1 MRFQKTSIVAAAS
14 LASTVAAHGYVDKL
28 VIAGT
33 EYTGYQ
39 PYSDPYYPTPPARIV
54 RAVPGNGPVQD
65 LTSIDIQCNGYS
77 EGGVVGSKPAP
88 LVGGPVAA
96 GEEVSLNWTLWPES
110 HVGPTITYMAL
121 CDGDCTTY
129 EPGTAAVWFKVAEMG
144 RVGTSNVWGSTQLM
158 TAPSNYKY
166 TIPSC
171 LKAGNY
177 LVRHETIA
185 LHSAYAYPGAQWY
198 PSCHQIQVTGSG
210 TSTGPSSKVAFP
222 GAYSETDPGIVYDS
236 YKAQE
241 YIIPGPALFIC

>member
-1 MRFQKTSIVAAAS
+1 
-14 LASTVAAHGYVDKL
+14 
-28 VIAGT
+28 
-33 EYTGYQ
+33 
-39 PYSDPYYPTPPARIV
+39 PPPRIV

-77 EGGVVGSKPAP
+77 DGGVVGSKPAP

-96 GEEVSLNWTLWPES
+96 GAEVSLNWTLWPES
-110 HVGPTITYMAL
+110 HVGPTITYMAR

-144 RVGTSNVWGSTQLM
+144 RVGTSNVWGSVRLTFCTPHPLMTPLNRAVWFKVAEMGRVGTSNVWGSTQLM
-158 TAPSNYKY
+158 TAPSTYKY
-166 TIPSC
+166 KIPSC

-222 GAYSETDPGIVYDS
+222 GAYSATDPGIVYDS

-241 YIIPGPALFIC
+241 YIIPGPALFTC

>member
-1 MRFQKTSIVAAAS
+1 MRFQTTSLVAAAS

-28 VIAGT
+28 VIGGT
-33 EYTGYQ
+33 TYTGYQ
-39 PYSDPYYPTPPARIV
+39 PYSDPYYPTPPPRIV

-88 LVGGPVAA
+88 LVGGPAAA
-96 GEEVSLNWTLWPES
+96 GSEVSLNWTLWPDS

-121 CDGDCTTY
+121 CDGDCTTWQ
-129 EPGTAAVWFKVAEMG
+129 PGTKAVWFKVAEMG

-158 TAPSNYKY
+158 TAPSTYKY
-166 TIPSC
+166 TIPKC
-171 LKAGNY
+171 LKAGYY

-185 LHSAYAYPGAQWY
+185 LHSAYEYPGAQWY

-210 TSTGPSSKVAFP
+210 TSTGPSSKVSFP
-222 GAYSETDPGIVYDS
+222 GAYKATDPGIVYDS
-236 YKAQE
+236 YKAQT
-241 YIIPGPALFIC
+241 YTIPGPALFTC